1 MQQTRVTGL
10 ARDPLW
16 NLLRVVDDVDAE
28 HEGAAL
34 IGRSS
39 VIRTTAYRTWNHPL
53 IGVQPG
59 ALEKSKSEIA
69 ALRRP
74 LSSTEGSPLDPE
86 SESGSR
92 YRWSLVKHETGSTTL
107 CRC

>member
-10 ARDPLW
+10 ARDPLC

-39 VIRTTAYRTWNHPL
+39 VIRTTAYRTWNRPL

-59 ALEKSKSEIA
+59 EVEERDSGVPPT
-69 ALRRP
+69 P
-74 LSSTEGSPLDPE
+74 L
-86 SESGSR
+86 
-92 YRWSLVKHETGSTTL
+92 
-107 CRC
+107 